1 MTSSGSNP
9 LPDSAAT
16 RGNDATSPES
26 RYALGLQTPVQFL
39 RRVGPERAPLLE
51 RMRIHT
57 VEDLLYYMPRD
68 VLDLTEVSEPK
79 DIKAGEMHTVCGT
92 VVDIDGKDIS
102 GGRTMSAVLL
112 DCRGHFVRGV
122 WFNQSWVLKRFHHG
136 EVVLFSGK
144 PKWSARRW
152 EFAHP
157 KVQTLEDGSGDET
170 SGGIHPKYGLTDGLK
185 LHELNSMIDAALEDF
200 ISFMGDPLP
209 DAFRRHHKLPR
220 LPDAVRQ
227 LHRPASMDEF
237 NAAKRRLIFD
247 DLLEFQLGLA
257 LRRRAWR
264 DHDQAA
270 KLVCTRKI
278 DARIRRLF
286 PFEFTAGQNQSVAEI
301 CQDLASGRAMHRL
314 LQADVGAGKTAVA
327 MYAVLVAVAHGY
339 QAVLMAPTEVLANQH
354 WRTIDEALSESRVER
369 LLLTGNLTPA
379 QRRDA
384 LAAIAAGSAQLIVGT
399 QAIIQEDVKFAKLGV
414 VIIDEQHK
422 FGVAQRAKFSSG
434 GMVVDLDATDERFD
448 PRQKR
453 LRLDADAEENATPTG
468 IEHVLEPTAA
478 QQSDGQPAS
487 QEPPSPAESLATH
500 VLVMTATPIPRSLCL
515 TQFGDLDISTIGEL
529 PPGRQPIVTNRVVG
543 PHQRKK
549 AWEFVR
555 KQLQRGRQAY
565 VVCPRVD
572 QGLGKAEAELAGSA
586 EEVYQGLQ
594 RGELS
599 DFKVGMIHGQ
609 LDRDQ
614 KTGVMES
621 FRSGETQVLVSTT
634 VIEVGVDVS
643 NATMMLIY
651 HADRFGLSQLHQLRG
666 RIGRGRFQG
675 QCFLFSDA
683 STEDALKRLSAMES
697 TSDGFK
703 IAETD
708 FEMRGPGDVLG
719 TKQHGQLPLR
729 VAHLLRDQA
738 VLRESRKAAFQ
749 LVESRNIDRPEFADL
764 RSRVF
769 DRFGES
775 MELSKSG

>member
-1 MTSSGSNP
+1 MTSSGSNQFP
-9 LPDSAAT
+9 GFETALS
-16 RGNDATSPES
+16 SPTASEA
-26 RYALGLQTPVQFL
+26 RVDQGLKTPVQFL
-39 RRVGPERAPLLE
+39 RRVGPERAALLQ

-68 VLDLTEVSEPK
+68 VLDLTDVSEPK
-79 DIKAGEMHTVCGT
+79 DISAGEMHTVCGT

-102 GGRTMSAVLL
+102 GRRTMSAVLL
-112 DCRGHFVRGV
+112 DCRGQFIRGV

-157 KVQTLEDGSGDET
+157 KVQTLEASTGDEA

-185 LHELNSMIDAALEDF
+185 LHELNGMIDVAIEEYIGF
-200 ISFMGDPLP
+200 IEEPLP
-209 DAFRRHHKLPR
+209 DAFRQQHKLPR
-220 LPDAVRQ
+220 LQDAIRQ
-227 LHRPASMDEF
+227 LHRPDSMDNF

-264 DHDQAA
+264 KLDRAA

-286 PFEFTAGQNQSVAEI
+286 PFELTAGQNQSVAEI

-339 QAVLMAPTEVLANQH
+339 QAVLMAPTEVLAGQH
-354 WRTIDEALSESRVER
+354 WRTIDAALAESRVER
-369 LLLTGNLTPA
+369 LLLTGHLTPA

-384 LAAIAAGSAQLIVGT
+384 LAAIASGTAQLIVGT

-434 GMVVDLDATDERFD
+434 GMVADVLDDDSESTTRQMQFNLDGVVDARAESRT
-448 PRQKR
+448 
-453 LRLDADAEENATPTG
+453 LRAADSTPN
-468 IEHVLEPTAA
+468 
-478 QQSDGQPAS
+478 SQPAAS
-487 QEPPSPAESLATH
+487 ADSLETH
-500 VLVMTATPIPRSLCL
+500 VLVMTATPIPRSLCM
-515 TQFGDLDISTIGEL
+515 TQFGDLDISTINEL
-529 PPGRQPIVTNRVVG
+529 PPGRQPIITNRVVG
-543 PHQRKK
+543 THQRKK

-594 RGELS
+594 SGELR
-599 DFKVGMIHGQ
+599 DFKVGLIHGQ
-609 LDRDQ
+609 LERDH
-614 KTGVMES
+614 KSRVMDS
-621 FRSGETQVLVSTT
+621 FRTGETQVLVSTT

-683 STEDALKRLSAMES
+683 TTDDALRRLSAMES

-719 TKQHGQLPLR
+719 TKQHGMLPLR
-729 VAHLLRDQA
+729 VAHIGRDQA

-749 LVESRNIDRPEFADL
+749 LVDSRDIDRPDYAGL
-764 RSRVF
+764 YGRVLE
-769 DRFGES
+769 RFGEL